1 MNLKPVFIYKDI
13 NGETGYFCITKSC
26 SDSFFKGNFKP
37 EIVGQACLHKKFTFI
52 RYISSMDFD
61 KSKED
66 FKKDYGIEFDE
77 VQNLWKDSK
86 DIDKNK

>member
-1 MNLKPVFIYKDI
+1 
-13 NGETGYFCITKSC
+13 
-26 SDSFFKGNFKP
+26 
-37 EIVGQACLHKKFTFI
+37 
-52 RYISSMDFD
+52 MDFD

-66 FKKDYGIEFDE
+66 FKKDYGIEFDD